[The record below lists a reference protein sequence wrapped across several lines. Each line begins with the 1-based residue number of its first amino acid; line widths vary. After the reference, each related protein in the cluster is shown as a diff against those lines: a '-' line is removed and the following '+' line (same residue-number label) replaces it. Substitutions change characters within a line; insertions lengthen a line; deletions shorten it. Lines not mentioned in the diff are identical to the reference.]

1 MRKAI
6 AAIAV
11 LVTSAAGLLQVGA
24 TAAEGAQSQSAQGVT
39 PTSIKLGI
47 TYLDAAAIRNIV
59 NIDPGNYHV
68 AYTALID
75 QINAKGGINGRK
87 IVPVFEAIDP
97 IGTTPA
103 ATACTGSSAC
113 STGPRLSP
121 NSQVCSRSR

>member
-1 MRKAI
+1 MYRMFIAI
-6 AAIAV
+6 VAALMAVSGLILVMPGIAIG
-11 LVTSAAGLLQVGA
+11 AADD
-24 TAAEGAQSQSAQGVT
+24 QSGQGVT

-103 ATACTGSSAC
+103 ATA
-113 STGPRLSP
+113 
-121 NSQVCSRSR
+121 